1 MNRADTLL
9 NSACEW
15 AVSSPRRLAIAIA
28 ALIVAP
34 HLIEGIFL

>member
-1 MNRADTLL
+1 MNALDALHR
-9 NSACEW
+9 SAWEHI
-15 AVSSPRRLAIAIA
+15 VSSPRRLAVAIA